1 MKVMNEILF
10 ILITRIYNLSKRYSC
25 GLFLLVLAF
34 VSCKDNPK
42 EYAYPQNTF
51 LENVIYEFPLT
62 NIEPLHYNYNS
73 FNINSFASFQK
84 NNKGYFITGS
94 IAHVNENDTS
104 IYENRCKYIINL
116 IDCFILIDGGIED
129 YLIKFDS
136 ITYNITSIIIDK
148 NRIIESVFENEKLV
162 RLNSYNDNKKQY
174 LNGYCVF
181 NYLEGKISDE
191 CWYDI
196 KETEPILNRKVLYE
210 YGGDNKLI
218 KKLVYNSNNKLV
230 RELKYSYTVNKQMIN
245 DTFYGSIKNVSTKYT
260 YDAFFNL
267 LSKNINNSELND
279 SLEYQKQ
286 GDIILIVERIYKSGK
301 LFDDYANIIRLEV
314 QSIDF

>member
-1 MKVMNEILF
+1 MKEMNEIF
-10 ILITRIYNLSKRYSC
+10 FTLITRIYNLSRKYSC
-25 GLFLLVLAF
+25 GLFLLALAF
-34 VSCKDNPK
+34 VSCKDNSK

-51 LENVIYEFPLT
+51 LENVAYECPLT
-62 NIEPLHYNYNS
+62 DLEPLHYNYNS

-84 NNKGYFITGS
+84 NKKGYFITES
-94 IAHVNENDTS
+94 MAHVNENDTTA
-104 IYENRCKYIINL
+104 YEDRCKYIINL
-116 IDCFILIDGGIED
+116 MDCFILIDDGIKD

-136 ITYNITSIIIDK
+136 ITSNITSITIDK
-148 NRIIESVFENEKLV
+148 NRIIESVFESEKLV

-181 NYLEGKISDE
+181 NYLEDKISDE

-210 YGGDNKLI
+210 YDGDNRLI

-230 RELKYSYTVNKQMIN
+230 RELKYSYTTNKQVIN
-245 DTFYGSIKNVSTKYT
+245 DTFYDSIKNISTKYT

-279 SLEYQKQ
+279 SLEYRKQ
-286 GDIILIVERIYKSGK
+286 GDIILKVERKYKSGK
-301 LFDDYANIIRLEV
+301 PFDDYINITRLYT